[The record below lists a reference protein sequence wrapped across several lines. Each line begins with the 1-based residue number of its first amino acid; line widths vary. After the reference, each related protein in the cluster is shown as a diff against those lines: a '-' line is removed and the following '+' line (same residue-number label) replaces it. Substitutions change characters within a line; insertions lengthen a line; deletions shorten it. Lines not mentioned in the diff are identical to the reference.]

1 MRFKHTL
8 TLLAI
13 AALPLGYAAAPSI
26 AQGFEKKHES
36 GSTKAERK
44 RAEQDAIR
52 QAVQRGE
59 LLPLP
64 RVLAIAQAKVSGEVV
79 KIELEYESWGI
90 KYEVKIL
97 TPSGRVREVEI
108 NARTGAV
115 VKLEDARCAHS
126 SPKMTRIWPRMSRG
140 S

>member
-1 MRFKHTL
+1 MRFSHSL

-13 AALPLGYAAAPSI
+13 TALPLSYAAAPTI

-36 GSTKAERK
+36 GLTKAERK

-64 RVLAIAQAKVSGEVV
+64 RVLAIAKAKVPGEIV
-79 KIELEYESWGI
+79 KVELEYESWGI

-108 NARTGAV
+108 NARNGSV
-115 VKLEDARCAHS
+115 VKIEDD
-126 SPKMTRIWPRMSRG
+126 
-140 S
+140 

>member
-1 MRFKHTL
+1 MYTYMHTLSLHDARPIISKRLVKGGMTRIKDFQMRFKHTL

-79 KIELEYESWGI
+79 KIELEFESWA
-90 KYEVKIL
+90 
-97 TPSGRVREVEI
+97 T
-108 NARTGAV
+108 N
-115 VKLEDARCAHS
+115 
-126 SPKMTRIWPRMSRG
+126 
-140 S
+140 

>member
-79 KIELEYESWGI
+79 KIALEYESWGI

-97 TPSGRVREVEI
+97 TPSGDRKSTRL
-108 NARTGAV
+108 NARDRKSTR
-115 VKLEDARCAHS
+115 LNS
-126 SPKMTRIWPRMSRG
+126 SH
-140 S
+140 